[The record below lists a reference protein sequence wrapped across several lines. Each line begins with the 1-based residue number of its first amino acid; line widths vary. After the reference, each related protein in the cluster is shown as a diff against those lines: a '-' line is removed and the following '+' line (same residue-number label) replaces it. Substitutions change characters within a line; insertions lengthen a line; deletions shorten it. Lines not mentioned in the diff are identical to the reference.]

1 MNRRR
6 TIAIG
11 VGAVFIWWGLQA
23 AFLLESF
30 GALWFGT
37 FVGGFVAALGA
48 ATSGYDGVVEAV
60 IALGVVLVVA
70 APGLAAWTVANHG
83 LDPVTFVADAVALV
97 TYAVVTR
104 LRFLPMIA
112 LGGGVG
118 GFVNGRYL

>member
-23 AFLLESF
+23 AFLIDSF

-48 ATSGYDGVVEAV
+48 ARSGYDGVVEAV
-60 IALGVVLVVA
+60 IALGVVLAVA
-70 APGLAAWTVANHG
+70 APRLAAVGPSANYGPRPRHVRRRRRR
-83 LDPVTFVADAVALV
+83 P
-97 TYAVVTR
+97 R
-104 LRFLPMIA
+104 LFRRRHPPP
-112 LGGGVG
+112 
-118 GFVNGRYL
+118 